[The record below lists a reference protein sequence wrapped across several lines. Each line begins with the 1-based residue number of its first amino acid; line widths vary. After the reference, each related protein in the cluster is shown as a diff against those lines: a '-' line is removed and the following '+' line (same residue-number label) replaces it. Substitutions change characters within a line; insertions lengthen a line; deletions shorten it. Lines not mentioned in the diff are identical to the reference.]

1 MSKNLVDNANRRNKM
16 PTTANTT
23 MKAITPQTLS
33 LIGFAASEWAGERI
47 NGSRHRSRY
56 RQLIAAGLELHTNA
70 DLYAAAPRLEAAL
83 RQVINHA
90 RRAVR

>member
-1 MSKNLVDNANRRNKM
+1 MAA
-16 PTTANTT
+16 THH

-47 NGSRHRSRY
+47 NGSRHRRQY
-56 RQLIAAGLELHTNA
+56 RQLIAAGLQLHSNA

-83 RQVINHA
+83 RQVLHHA